1 MSLDGT
7 LNFLTC
13 FEGNL
18 LTEIPAPMMRKV
30 LEIAAD
36 TLVDFEI
43 KPLSTEERSDDDL
56 LKYYASV
63 LKMQGRSQKTVDR
76 YLYVI
81 NRMLD
86 AETMTSRKVT
96 IHHIRNFMAREKSRG
111 IADSTLEGYREI
123 FSAYFNWLQ
132 RESLIERNPTTNLGA
147 IKVPKKQKTTFSDTD
162 MEKLH
167 RACRT
172 KRDRAIIAFLDSTAC
187 RISEMTEL
195 NRDQVYLQRKKLVVH
210 GKGNKERSVILTDVA
225 AMLLQEYLDSR
236 KDDNPALFIGLK
248 SERLEPGGVRR
259 MLQQVGKRAGVD
271 HVHPHKFRRTK
282 ATRMAKNGIQL
293 QIIQKYLGHEKTDTT
308 MEYVMLD
315 DSDIE
320 SQVRRCS

>member
-1 MSLDGT
+1 MAMDGA
-7 LNFLTC
+7 LNFLTIL
-13 FEGNL
+13 EGKL
-18 LTEIPAPMMRKV
+18 IAEIPAPMMRLV
-30 LEIAAD
+30 LNIAAEA
-36 TLVDFEI
+36 LSDFEI
-43 KPLSTEERSDDDL
+43 NALTTEEPGDDDL
-56 LKYYASV
+56 LAYYASV
-63 LKMQGRSQKTVDR
+63 LSVQGRSQKTIDR
-76 YLYVI
+76 YVYVI
-81 NRMLD
+81 NRMLS
-86 AETMTSRKVT
+86 TVKMTSRRIT
-96 IHHIRNFMAREKSRG
+96 IHHLRNFLAKEKSRG

-132 RESLIERNPTTNLGA
+132 RESLIDKNPTINLGA
-147 IKVPKKQKTTFSDTD
+147 IKIPKKQKSTFSDTD

-167 RACRT
+167 RACRS

-195 NRDQVYLQRKKLVVH
+195 NRDEVDLQRKKLTVH

-236 KDDNPALFIGLK
+236 TDDNPALFIGLK

-259 MLQQVGKRAGVD
+259 MLQQVGKRAGVE

-282 ATRMAKNGIQL
+282 ATKMAKNGAQL

-308 MEYVMLD
+308 LEYVMLD
-315 DSDIE
+315 DTDVE
-320 SQVRRCS
+320 AQVRRCS

>member
-1 MSLDGT
+1 MAMDGM
-7 LNFLTC
+7 LNFLTI
-13 FEGNL
+13 FEGKL
-18 LTEIPAPMMRKV
+18 VAQIPAPMMRLV
-30 LEIAAD
+30 LNIAAEA
-36 TLVDFEI
+36 LSDFEI
-43 KPLSTEERSDDDL
+43 NTLETEDVGDDEL

-63 LKMQGRSQKTVDR
+63 LNVQGRSQKTIDR
-76 YLYVI
+76 YVYVI
-81 NRMLD
+81 NRML
-86 AETMTSRKVT
+86 TTVKMSSRKIT
-96 IHHIRNFMAREKSRG
+96 IHHIRNILSKEKERG

-132 RESLIERNPTTNLGA
+132 RESLIDRNPTINLGA
-147 IKVPKKQKTTFSDTD
+147 IRVPKKQKPTFSDTD

-195 NRDQVYLQRKKLVVH
+195 NRDQVDLNRKKLIVH
-210 GKGNKERSVILTDVA
+210 GKGNRERSVILTDIA
-225 AMLLQEYLDSR
+225 AMLLQEYLDER
-236 KDDNPALFIGLK
+236 TDDNPALFLGLR

-282 ATRMAKNGIQL
+282 ATKMAKNGAQL

-315 DSDIE
+315 DTDVE
-320 SQVRRCS
+320 AQVRRCS